1 MHYISFTKKNF
12 SIVLQFF
19 LGTLDF
25 FIFSAR
31 SDKKLTC
38 EPSSVPPTIR
48 NPNPESWRCN
58 VTVSSTK
65 DSPGL
70 LLPDPVPEPLPAPSR
85 GHRVRFPGKGSLCS
99 KLVLSFRTDRGNEPA
114 RNSCCCC
121 NKNIKSISIS
131 RKNDK
136 KNI

>member
-1 MHYISFTKKNF
+1 MQYSSFT
-12 SIVLQFF
+12 SFF
-19 LGTLDF
+19 GIDF
-25 FIFSAR
+25 LKFLAR

-70 LLPDPVPEPLPAPSR
+70 LLPDPVPEPLPAPSK

-121 NKNIKSISIS
+121 NNEK
-131 RKNDK
+131 
-136 KNI
+136 